1 MNEQITYT
9 GYEISYFHN
18 SNLLLLQF
26 RPGSNDSKNRS
37 ELFSDSK
44 RMRVIFFWRQRI
56 LEKELTYYDISTQ
69 VFKV

>member
-44 RMRVIFFWRQRI
+44 RMRVIFF
-56 LEKELTYYDISTQ
+56 
-69 VFKV
+69 